1 MIKKMMHLDSGYMI
15 TVLSGGTGTPKLL
28 QGIKKIINPEEL
40 TVIVNTLENNYF
52 SGVYVSADVDTVLYT
67 LSDLI
72 NDKTWYGLKEDT
84 FITHERLEE
93 LGFHETLRI
102 GDKDRALKIQKTE
115 LLKEHS
121 LREAVEIQKN
131 ALGIK
136 SEVLPMSNQQCKVK
150 IDTDKGLMD
159 FHEFLI
165 EDKSQAEVTDVIYG
179 EVNPAEGVIEAIENS
194 DHVIIGPSNPITSI
208 NPIIMMPGVK
218 KELRKSYVTAVSP
231 FIGKSA
237 ISGPANKFMKAKGY
251 ESNCYGVCQ
260 IYEDFLNHYIINN
273 SDEKYKDIIK
283 EIIPDVSTENII
295 LKTMDDKIN
304 LAKKIINYF

>member
-1 MIKKMMHLDSGYMI
+1 MTHLDSGYMI

-121 LREAVEIQKN
+121 LQEAVEIQKN
-131 ALGIK
+131 ALDIK
-136 SEVLPMSNQQCKVK
+136 SKVLPMSNQQCKVK

-165 EDKSQAEVTDVIYG
+165 EDKSQAEVNDVIYG

-218 KELRKSYVTAVSP
+218 KALKKSYVTAVSP
-231 FIGKSA
+231 FIGESA
-237 ISGPANKFMKAKGY
+237 VSGPAGKFMKAKGF
-251 ESNCYGVCQ
+251 ECSCYGVSQ

-283 EIIPDVSTENII
+283 EIIPEVSTENII